1 MKKIAGFF
9 LLFCIA
15 AVALV
20 FFAWSQPSQIKHYTA
35 EDLVGLTCAELSAR
49 HDDFIFAYHDAE
61 IANYRRTGGFQDDLG
76 LPQEETLPFIVLMR
90 WFMQDN
96 EIIEADLVHSSLPSK
111 TLQGTKFY
119 YEISAACAS
128 ASPLRAV
135 DVMQQ
140 VATKLNLIDPA
151 VSP

>member
-15 AVALV
+15 AIALV

-35 EDLVGLTCAELSAR
+35 EDLIGLTCAELSAR

-61 IANYRRTGGFQDDLG
+61 ISNHRRTGGFHDDLG

-96 EIIEADLVHSSLPSK
+96 DIIEADLVHSSFPSK

-128 ASPLRAV
+128 APPLRAV

>member
-35 EDLVGLTCAELSAR
+35 KDLVGLTCAELSAR

-61 IANYRRTGGFQDDLG
+61 IANYRRTDGFHDDLG

-96 EIIEADLVHSSLPSK
+96 DIIEADLVHSSFPSK
-111 TLQGTKFY
+111 TLHGTKFY

-128 ASPLRAV
+128 ASPMRAV